1 MKTFIHEEKYRG
13 EDLLEKISSCQIIVC
28 GAGAIGSNLVDNM
41 IRQGF
46 RQFVVIDFDRVEDH
60 NRNTQLWGRRDV
72 GQLKTAAL
80 KSYAFNSLN
89 VVIEDVPKK
98 LDVDNVHKLIKKGTF
113 APTIVVDGFDNPE
126 SRKIVTDHC
135 RKNNILCLHVGLYK
149 DMGEVTWNK
158 IYRIPDKVKGLD
170 VCEYPL
176 ARNIIIMAVV
186 TATES
191 IIRFLAKGVEES
203 YTITL
208 KDFKIT
214 LV

>member
-13 EDLLEKISSCQIIVC
+13 EDLLKKIADCQITVC

-46 RQFVVIDFDRVEDH
+46 RKFSVIDFDRVEDH
-60 NRNTQLWGRRDV
+60 NRHTQVYGRRDV

-80 KSYAFNSLN
+80 KSYAFNSLG
-89 VVIEDVPKK
+89 VTITDLTKK
-98 LDVDNVHKLIKKGTF
+98 LDAENVGKLLMKDSLVI
-113 APTIVVDGFDNPE
+113 DGFDNPE
-126 SRKIVTDHC
+126 ARRLVTTYC
-135 RKNNILCLHVGLYK
+135 QKTGIPCLHVGLYK
-149 DMGEVTWNK
+149 DMAEVTWNY
-158 IYRIPDKVKGLD
+158 IYRIPDKVKGMD

-176 ARNIIIMAVV
+176 ARNIILLAVV

-191 IIRFLAKGVEES
+191 VIRYLSKGVEES

-208 KDFKIT
+208 KDFKI
-214 LV
+214 LKV

>member
-13 EDLLEKISSCQIIVC
+13 EDLLKKMADFHITVC

-46 RQFVVIDFDRVEDH
+46 KKFSVIDMDRVEDH

-72 GQLKTAAL
+72 GQLKTAVL
-80 KSYAFNSLN
+80 KSYAFNSLG
-89 VVIEDVPKK
+89 VAIEDIPKK
-98 LDVDNVHKLIKKGTF
+98 LDAENVSKFLKKDSL
-113 APTIVVDGFDNPE
+113 VVDGFDNPE

-135 RKNNILCLHVGLYK
+135 RKMGILCLHAGLYK
-149 DMGEVTWNK
+149 DMAEVTWNA

-176 ARNIIIMAVV
+176 ARNIILLTVI
-186 TATES
+186 TTTES
-191 IIRFLAKGVEES
+191 VIRYLNKGVQES

-208 KDFKIT
+208 PDFKIT
-214 LV
+214 RV